1 LIKVKLINTDYKIY
15 SDAIENSINNFS
27 KSGAIIKDSRNVIKS
42 YELDKVAFNIKSFKV
57 PNIFNAFIYSNIRS
71 SKAERSYKFAQKLLK
86 LGINTPN
93 PVAYFEFKN
102 SFFLKSSYYVSEQLD
117 YDFTIRE
124 VIKDCNFK
132 NRIQLLKM
140 FSRFTYK
147 LHENNINYLDHSP
160 GNTLIKVNGEE
171 YEFYLIDLNR
181 MQFKEMSFKDRM
193 QNFNR
198 LTNDST
204 VIEIFSR
211 EYAILF
217 NQDFDLVFNMMQSYS
232 QRFISSREKTKKIKS
247 FFKIQKS

>member
-1 LIKVKLINTDYKIY
+1 MIKVKLISTDYTIY
-15 SDAIENSINNFS
+15 SDVIENLINNFS
-27 KSGAIIKDSRNVIKS
+27 KSGDVIKDSRNVIKS
-42 YELDKVAFNIKSFKV
+42 YESDIVTFNIKSFKI
-57 PNIFNAFIYSNIRS
+57 PNIFNAFIYNNLRA
-71 SKAERSYKFAQKLLK
+71 SKAERSYKFAQKLLN
-86 LGINTPN
+86 LGIKTPE
-93 PVAYFEFKN
+93 PIAYFEFKTRFFLRN
-102 SFFLKSSYYVSEQLD
+102 SFYISKQLD

-124 VIKDCNFK
+124 VIKDDNLK
-132 NRIQLLKM
+132 DRIQILKM

-181 MQFKEMSFKDRM
+181 MQFKEMSFEDRM

-232 QRFISSREKTKKIKS
+232 QRFISSREKTKKIKR

>member
-1 LIKVKLINTDYKIY
+1 MIKVKLINTDYKIY
-15 SDAIENSINNFS
+15 SEAIENFINNFS
-27 KSGAIIKDSRNVIKS
+27 KSGHIIKDSRNVIKS
-42 YELDKVAFNIKSFKV
+42 YELDKVTFNIKSFKV
-57 PNIFNAFIYSNIRS
+57 PNIFNAFIYNKIRP

-86 LGINTPN
+86 LGINTPY
-93 PVAYFEFKN
+93 PIAYFEFKN
-102 SFFLKSSYYVSEQLD
+102 SFFLKSSYYVSKQLD

-124 VIKDCNFK
+124 VIEDCNFK
-132 NRIQLLKM
+132 NRTQLLKM

-171 YEFYLIDLNR
+171 YAFYLIDLNR
-181 MQFKEMSFKDRM
+181 MQFNEMSFEDRM

-198 LTNDST
+198 LTKDST

-217 NQDFDLVFNMMQSYS
+217 NQNFDLVFNKMLSYS
-232 QRFISSREKTKKIKS
+232 ERFFSNREKTKKIKN
-247 FFKIQKS
+247 FF